1 MENFDDT
8 NLNSSEANLPQ
19 GIPFEA
25 PEGYFK
31 SLPDIILSRTKISDI
46 SSTEN
51 TIKQNPF
58 TIPEDYFSNLSKQ
71 IQNRISLEEFEKTIP
86 EHFFEK
92 QKETILNTISI
103 QEKSSRNLPFDVPGK
118 YFETLVEDIESKT
131 QSKKQTNT
139 YQFKLKNWYYAAAA
153 ILILSFGILY
163 ISKNRTVGIP
173 EASNFNTDSLSTSEI
188 INVLGR
194 SEISEDVLF
203 TLIDSKQLPDQIII
217 EDKDLENI
225 IDELDE
231 SDLNIEM

>member
-1 MENFDDT
+1 M
-8 NLNSSEANLPQ
+8 A
-19 GIPFEA
+19 
-25 PEGYFK
+25 
-31 SLPDIILSRTKISDI
+31 
-46 SSTEN
+46 
-51 TIKQNPF
+51 
-58 TIPEDYFSNLSKQ
+58 
-71 IQNRISLEEFEKTIP
+71 
-86 EHFFEK
+86 
-92 QKETILNTISI
+92 
-103 QEKSSRNLPFDVPGK
+103 
-118 YFETLVEDIESKT
+118 EDIALQT
-131 QSKKQTNT
+131 QSKKPTFSF
-139 YQFKLKNWYYAAAA
+139 QFNLKYWYYAAAA

-203 TLIDSKQLPDQIII
+203 TLIDSKQLPNQIII

>member
-8 NLNSSEANLPQ
+8 NLNLSAANLPQ
-19 GIPFEA
+19 GTPFEA

-31 SLPDIILSRTKISDI
+31 SLPDLILSRIKLSDI
-46 SSTEN
+46 SSIEN
-51 TIKQNPF
+51 NQNQNPF
-58 TIPEDYFSNLSKQ
+58 TVSEDYFNTLPKQ
-71 IQNRISLEEFEKTIP
+71 ILDRIAFQEFEKTISND
-86 EHFFEK
+86 FFEK
-92 QKETILNTISI
+92 QKETILNTLSI
-103 QEKSSRNLPFDVPGK
+103 QEKSNRNLPFDVPEK
-118 YFETLVEDIESKT
+118 YFETMAEDIALQT
-131 QSKKQTNT
+131 QSKKPTFSF
-139 YQFKLKNWYYAAAA
+139 QFNLRNWYYAAAA

-203 TLIDSKQLPDQIII
+203 TLIDSKQLPNQIII